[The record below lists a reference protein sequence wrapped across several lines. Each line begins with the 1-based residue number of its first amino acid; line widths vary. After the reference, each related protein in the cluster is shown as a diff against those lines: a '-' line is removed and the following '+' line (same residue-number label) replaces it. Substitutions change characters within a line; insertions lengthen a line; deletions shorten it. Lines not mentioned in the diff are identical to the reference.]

1 MKKKNINQLKYL
13 FHCINF
19 YAFAKLAYSK
29 ISDKKKRKA
38 KIGFITMN
46 EISLNYYMDKYIKN
60 NNSLNKEDMEGFI
73 DVYDFSNGLY
83 EKDFMNL
90 IKGKQFHLQFDYSP
104 KRQKGDFK
112 MKKTLFDNNDLKD
125 FENCISNFNSQ
136 FKDKS
141 ADDLHSI
148 WDDSFIPN
156 IQDYIKIKKNSK
168 IRDFF
173 FNQDK
178 IPKEDALILLKDKFK
193 EIEDYFFKDKTVL
206 ADVLMLYSISLG
218 SIFIKKKEK
227 KVDKIWKT
235 LSKGF
240 NKSKKFKI
248 KFLPKKFRKYLKN
261 ENAKR

>member
-38 KIGFITMN
+38 KIGFIIMN

-104 KRQKGDFK
+104 KRQKTNLNEK
-112 MKKTLFDNNDLKD
+112 TIKKT
-125 FENCISNFNSQ
+125 NS
-136 FKDKS
+136 
-141 ADDLHSI
+141 
-148 WDDSFIPN
+148 
-156 IQDYIKIKKNSK
+156 
-168 IRDFF
+168 
-173 FNQDK
+173 
-178 IPKEDALILLKDKFK
+178 
-193 EIEDYFFKDKTVL
+193 
-206 ADVLMLYSISLG
+206 
-218 SIFIKKKEK
+218 
-227 KVDKIWKT
+227 
-235 LSKGF
+235 
-240 NKSKKFKI
+240 
-248 KFLPKKFRKYLKN
+248 
-261 ENAKR
+261 